1 MKQLA
6 GCLDR
11 GLESV
16 AADLPEIQGHVEVL
30 RSIAATLDPAQG
42 DCASRQG
49 RFTVLREQL
58 QASADSLRQQMG
70 KVLASFLPGLFA
82 GGDAAD
88 LPQDNLDL
96 ERWFRNPKGHE
107 RRIHGHRHAGV
118 RIVLE
123 GATLIHALDV
133 HQRHPEPLAAA
144 DLLAYRHATPP
155 TSQIQAVTRRR
166 LMRRAR
172 SSKKRP
178 LLLAELEARYRDSS

>member
-1 MKQLA
+1 MAK
-6 GCLDR
+6 
-11 GLESV
+11 
-16 AADLPEIQGHVEVL
+16 DLPVVQGQVEIV
-30 RSIAATLDPAQG
+30 RRIAATLDPLQG
-42 DCASRQG
+42 NCATRETQ
-49 RFTVLREQL
+49 FTVLRDQL
-58 QASADSLRQQMG
+58 QASTDSVPQQMA
-70 KVLASFLPGLFA
+70 KVLRSFQPGLFA

-133 HQRHPEPLAAA
+133 HLRHPEPLAVG
-144 DLLAYRHATPP
+144 DLLPYRQAAPPASQTHAL
-155 TSQIQAVTRRR
+155 ARRR

-172 SSKKRP
+172 SHRQLP
-178 LLLAELEARYRDSS
+178 HLLAQLEAQYQDSS